1 MGDPHRAAHAAW
13 IDWRQAGGAL
23 SSRANVEAWWTDPEP
38 AAKRKKEGDLMKAVV
53 YDTYGPPEVLRLA
66 EVERP
71 VPREDEVLVK
81 VHATTVNRSD
91 VHIRE
96 ANRRGGLAAT
106 WLSRMVSGLRR
117 PRQPILG
124 SEFAGEVAAAG
135 AAVKEFAVGDR
146 VFGSTG
152 LRFGAHA
159 EFVCVRESRR
169 IAHMPAGMSF
179 EQAAPICDGA
189 LNALM
194 CLKQADLRKGRRI
207 LIYGASGA
215 IGTAGVQLARY
226 FDADVTAVCSTR
238 NLELVKSLGADRV
251 IDYTKEDFT
260 KNGQTYH
267 VIFDAVGKHSFK
279 RSRDSLEPG
288 GFFLPTDGFE
298 NLILALWPS
307 RTGDKR
313 VVFQIPPR
321 QTKQDVLFLKELV
334 ETGKFRPVIDR
345 CYPLEDVIE
354 AAKYVE
360 TEHKTGNV
368 VLTVGNGRA
377 A

>member
-1 MGDPHRAAHAAW
+1 MR
-13 IDWRQAGGAL
+13 
-23 SSRANVEAWWTDPEP
+23 
-38 AAKRKKEGDLMKAVV
+38 AVV
-53 YDTYGPPEVLRLA
+53 YDRYGPPDVLRL
-66 EVERP
+66 EDVERP
-71 VPREDEVLVK
+71 APKEDEVLVK

-96 ANRRGGLAAT
+96 ANRRSGLAMT
-106 WLSRMVSGLRR
+106 LLSRMVSGLRR
-117 PRQPILG
+117 PRQRILG
-124 SEFAGEVAAAG
+124 SEFAGEVEAVG

-159 EFVCVRESRR
+159 EFMCVREGAR
-169 IAHMPAGMSF
+169 IAHMPVGVSF
-179 EQAAPICDGA
+179 QEAAPICDGA

-226 FDADVTAVCSTR
+226 FGADVTAVCSTK
-238 NLELVKSLGADRV
+238 NLELIRSLGADRV

-260 KNGQTYH
+260 KNGQTYD

-279 RSRDSLEPG
+279 RCRGSLEPG
-288 GFFLPTDGFE
+288 GLYLPTDGPV
-298 NLILALWPS
+298 NILLALMPS
-307 RTGDKR
+307 RKGAKR
-313 VVFQIPPR
+313 VVFQLPPR
-321 QTKQDVLFLKELV
+321 QPKKDVHFLKELI
-334 ETGKFRPVIDR
+334 EAGKFRPVIDR
-345 CYPLEDVIE
+345 RYPLEDVIE
-354 AAKYVE
+354 ATRYVE

-368 VLTVGNGRA
+368 VLTVNGGKA
-377 A
+377 NS